1 MTWYARCNTNETT
14 LKIFTVS
21 AASVHEKTFVDGP
34 LGRPIQMKNMFLSST
49 GLQRFYLLLF
59 ALVAALLLP
68 GCMGGKGT
76 VGPYRDGSSVTGSAQ
91 QAVQSVHSTGA
102 VSDQA
107 SYARDVLLP
116 ALSRI
121 NDRISAYEQKL
132 QSWQG
137 ISNRMYF
144 LNLAPQQ
151 LEQLSSCRQQVTDLL
166 ADYKRM
172 QNQLLSD
179 QPMEVSRRLIN
190 RSLPD
195 TQKNDIAYIEGDCP
209 RLLTDSGYSPVAG
222 STAMGMQLLE
232 SSMAA
237 ALVRGDYGQV
247 ISSFQ
252 SLSLPPG
259 EQPDYGVSYNYG
271 VALMKSGREQEA
283 HRVFAELL
291 NRLRQQNQAQ
301 MELKLLKLLG
311 DLEFGLGDY
320 RSARSRYEELERLYG
335 GLRGHNVWARQQL
348 NALDA
353 AISQGGEVRAYAA
366 LLLGSLTY
374 NPQRDGFT
382 IVQQAQAFQQ
392 SFPVSVVG
400 SSVTELARKA
410 DKEAEQW
417 FAGVLEQVDRLSG
430 QQHNQEALLL
440 IERIPAT
447 ILPLDKQAILKL
459 KKDSL
464 TAAATGSIESTD
476 TIEEEILEIS
486 DPFSSADFSNGG
498 QAVGPDTA
506 AGEHV
511 LVTALQ
517 ETWNQGLTDMQAK
530 EYDTAIK
537 LFSGL
542 LNTSYG
548 TKAEIQIEEASRL
561 AAQDDRKKAA
571 ELFVRA
577 NRTTDPGA
585 RKQLLLS
592 SRALLEDILRKYPQ
606 SGLGDKVRRNL
617 NRIDQELST
626 IEQQIL
632 VPSPEDG

>member
-1 MTWYARCNTNETT
+1 M
-14 LKIFTVS
+14 LFSVS

-34 LGRPIQMKNMFLSST
+34 LGHLIRMKNMFLFSNE
-49 GLQRFYLLLF
+49 LQRFRLLLF
-59 ALVAALLLP
+59 GLVVAFLLP

-76 VGPYRDGSSVTGSAQ
+76 VDPYRDSSPVTGPARQTAQSAYP
-91 QAVQSVHSTGA
+91 TGTA
-102 VSDQA
+102 SDQA

-137 ISNRMYF
+137 ISSRMYS
-144 LNLAPQQ
+144 LNLTPEQQ
-151 LEQLSSCRQQVTDLL
+151 EQLSICRQQSTDLL
-166 ADYKRM
+166 TDYK
-172 QNQLLSD
+172 QIHDQLLRD
-179 QPMEVSRRLIN
+179 QPMDVSRRLLN
-190 RSLPD
+190 RSLPK
-195 TQKNDIAYIEGDCP
+195 THQKDISYIEGDCP
-209 RLLTDSGYSPVAG
+209 RLLTNCGSSPVAG
-222 STAMGMQLLE
+222 STAVGMQPLE

-237 ALVRGDYGQV
+237 ALAGGDYEQV

-259 EQPDYGVSYNYG
+259 EQPGYGVSYNYG
-271 VALMKSGREQEA
+271 VALMKSGREQKA
-283 HRVFAELL
+283 HRVFVELL
-291 NRLRQQNQAQ
+291 NRLRQQDQAQ
-301 MELKLLKLLG
+301 MERKLLQLLG
-311 DLEFGLGDY
+311 DLEFGLGDF
-320 RSARSRYEELERLYG
+320 RSARSRYEELEGLYAASG
-335 GLRGHNVWARQQL
+335 EHNVWARQQL

-353 AISQGGEVRAYAA
+353 AVSQSGQIRVYAA

-392 SFPVSVVG
+392 SFPVPVAG
-400 SSVTELARKA
+400 SSVGELARKA

-417 FAGVLEQVDRLSG
+417 FAGVLEQVDRLSA
-430 QQHNQEALLL
+430 QQNNQEALLL
-440 IERIPAT
+440 IQRIPAG
-447 ILPLDKQAILKL
+447 ILPLDKQAILKI
-459 KKDSL
+459 KKASL
-464 TAAATGSIESTD
+464 TAAAPGSIESSD
-476 TIEEEILEIS
+476 TIHEEILDVT
-486 DPFSSADFSNGG
+486 DPFAPAGSSGGG
-498 QAVGPDTA
+498 QVVGPDTA
-506 AGEHV
+506 SGEYV

-517 ETWNQGLTDMQAK
+517 ETWNQGMTDMQAK
-530 EYDTAIK
+530 EYDRAIK
-537 LFSGL
+537 IFSGL

-548 TKAEIQIEEASRL
+548 TKAGIQIEEASRL

-592 SRALLEDILRKYPQ
+592 SRALLADILRKYPQ

-617 NRIDQELST
+617 NRIDQELGT

-632 VPSPEDG
+632 FPSPVDG

>member
-1 MTWYARCNTNETT
+1 M
-14 LKIFTVS
+14 LFSVS

-34 LGRPIQMKNMFLSST
+34 LGRLIRMKNMFLSSSE
-49 GLQRFYLLLF
+49 LQRFRLLLF
-59 ALVAALLLP
+59 ILVAALLLP
-68 GCMGGKGT
+68 GCMGGKAT
-76 VGPYRDGSSVTGSAQ
+76 VGPYRDSSSVTGPAQ
-91 QAVQSVHSTGA
+91 QAAQSAHPTEA
-102 VSDQA
+102 ALDQA

-137 ISNRMYF
+137 VSSRMYS
-144 LNLAPQQ
+144 LNLAPEQF
-151 LEQLSSCRQQVTDLL
+151 EQLSICRQQVTDLL
-166 ADYKRM
+166 ADYK
-172 QNQLLSD
+172 QIHDQLLRD
-179 QPMEVSRRLIN
+179 QPMDVSRRLLN
-190 RSLPD
+190 RSLPK
-195 TQKNDIAYIEGDCP
+195 THKKDIAYIEGDCP

-222 STAMGMQLLE
+222 STVVGMLSLE
-232 SSMAA
+232 SSMTA
-237 ALVRGDYGQV
+237 ALARGDYGQV

-259 EQPDYGVSYNYG
+259 AQPDYGVSYDYG

-291 NRLRQQNQAQ
+291 NRLRQQDQTQ

-311 DLEFGLGDY
+311 DLEFGLGNY
-320 RSARSRYEELERLYG
+320 RSARSHYEELERLYG
-335 GLRGHNVWARQQL
+335 GLGGHSVWARQQL

-353 AISQGGEVRAYAA
+353 ATSQGGEVRAYAA

-400 SSVTELARKA
+400 SSVTDLARKA

-417 FAGVLEQVDRLSG
+417 FAGLLEQVDRLSG
-430 QQHNQEALLL
+430 QQNNQEALLL

-464 TAAATGSIESTD
+464 TAAATGNIGSTD
-476 TIEEEILEIS
+476 TIHEEILDVT
-486 DPFSSADFSNGG
+486 DPFAPAVSSNGG

-506 AGEHV
+506 PGEHV

-517 ETWNQGLTDMQAK
+517 ETWNQGMTDMQAK
-530 EYDTAIK
+530 EYDAAIEI
-537 LFSGL
+537 FSGL

-548 TKAEIQIEEASRL
+548 TRAGIQIEEASRL

-585 RKQLLLS
+585 RRQLLLT

-617 NRIDQELST
+617 NRIDQELGS

-632 VPSPEDG
+632 VPSPPVDG